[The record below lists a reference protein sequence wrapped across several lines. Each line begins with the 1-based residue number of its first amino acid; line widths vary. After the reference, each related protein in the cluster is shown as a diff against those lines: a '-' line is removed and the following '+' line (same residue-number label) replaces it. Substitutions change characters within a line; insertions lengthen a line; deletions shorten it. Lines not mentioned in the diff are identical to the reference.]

1 MSAVIQPVSVAVAR
15 PAGVLLDTDSVNS
28 VGATSIV
35 SVPKAEIKIDIE
47 QTKKHLQ
54 ETISRLNDL
63 MRDGG
68 RGLNFS
74 LDEKLGAPVVSVRN
88 SETGE
93 VIRQIPNE
101 VVVRVA
107 HSIED
112 LKGILYNEAF

>member
-1 MSAVIQPVSVAVAR
+1 MSEMIKPLAFAMPRPAAFSFEPNSVNQAGASLIQPIS
-15 PAGVLLDTDSVNS
+15 
-28 VGATSIV
+28 
-35 SVPKAEIKIDIE
+35 KAEIKVDAE
-47 QTKKHLQ
+47 QVKKNLQ
-54 ETISRLNDL
+54 ETISRLNDQ

-74 LDEKLGAPVVSVRN
+74 IDSKLGAPVVLVRN

-101 VVVRVA
+101 VIVRVA

-112 LKGILYNEAF
+112 LKGILFNEPS